1 MSLKKKSIVN
11 FIGGIIPVI
20 ASILTVPVIVAH
32 LGDTQYGL
40 FTLVTAI
47 VGYFALI
54 DINVT
59 AGSVKY
65 LSEHHAR
72 GETDQIN
79 QVMSFGGFIYLL
91 IGLIGGLCIFVFAET
106 LVTSFFN
113 IPTNLHEIAKK
124 TLRVAA
130 FAFFFSQVQVYL
142 SSIPQALQR
151 YDLSSIFESVFG
163 ALTSISTVLVVLF
176 GGGLV
181 EIVVVRLLLSIIN
194 CGLLLNIIRKILPLA
209 HLTYPSKDIINRL
222 FSFSAYSY
230 LSRIATVTYSN
241 GDKLLLGAF
250 LDMRAVSLYSVPSL
264 LVYRVVGLVY
274 RFGQVIFPA
283 TSALQANNQHDEL
296 ERIYFTSTRYYIY
309 LNATLC
315 LLLSIF
321 SRELLYYWAGSVF
334 DASAALVLVLIAT
347 AAFFDSLTNLPSLVN
362 DGLGKPKNTGV
373 LALIR
378 ALVGLVLSYIGI
390 RYAGYIGAA
399 WAHLFVSAIAAILF
413 LIYVHGRFVPILL
426 SSLYWKAYHPT
437 LLPLFV
443 LMATSAIFS
452 NRPVLPLFWF
462 LVCSIICVILLTIY
476 AWYVIC
482 LPYHRAS
489 FIKFVMLRL
498 CPSSSNN
505 KA

>member
-11 FIGGIIPVI
+11 FIGGILPVI
-20 ASILTVPVIVAH
+20 ASILTVPVIVSR
-32 LGDTQYGL
+32 LGDVEYGL

-72 GETDQIN
+72 GETGRVN
-79 QVMSFGGFIYLL
+79 QVISFGGFIYLL
-91 IGLIGGLCIFVFAET
+91 IGLIGGACIFIFADP

-113 IPTNLHEIAKK
+113 IPPNLYEVASN

-130 FAFFFSQVQVYL
+130 FAFFFGQMQVYL
-142 SSIPQALQR
+142 LSIPQSLQR
-151 YDLSSIFESVFG
+151 YDLSSMVESVFG

-181 EIVVVRLLLSIIN
+181 EIVIVRLALSIIN
-194 CGLLLNIIRKILPLA
+194 CGILLNMIRKILPFAKLA
-209 HLTYPSKDIINRL
+209 YPDKDTIHRL

-230 LSRIATVTYSN
+230 LSRIATVTYAN

-283 TSALQANNQHDEL
+283 ASAMQANNQHDEL

-309 LNATLC
+309 LNASLC

-321 SRELLYYWAGSVF
+321 SRELLHYWAGSVF
-334 DASAALVLVLIAT
+334 GAGAALVLVLIAT
-347 AAFFDSLTNLPSLVN
+347 AAFFDALTNLPSLVN
-362 DGLGKPKNTGV
+362 DGLGEPKNTGV
-373 LALIR
+373 ISFIR
-378 ALVGLVLSYIGI
+378 AVVGLLLSYIGI

-399 WAHLFVSAIAAILF
+399 WAHLFVSAFFAVLF
-413 LIYVHGRFVPILL
+413 LVYVHGRSIPVLL
-426 SSLYWKAYHPT
+426 NKLYWKSYHPT
-437 LLPLFV
+437 LLPLFA
-443 LMATSAIFS
+443 LMTASAIFS
-452 NRPVLPLFWF
+452 HRPVLPLFWF
-462 LVCSIICVILLTIY
+462 FVCGIVATILLALY
-476 AWYVIC
+476 AWFVIC

-489 FIKFVMLRL
+489 LLKYFTVRLR
-498 CPSSSNN
+498 PKS
-505 KA
+505 

>member
-1 MSLKKKSIVN
+1 MSLKKKSVIH

-20 ASILTVPVIVAH
+20 ASILSVPVIVAH

-65 LSEHHAR
+65 LAEHHAR
-72 GETDQIN
+72 GETEQVN
-79 QVMSFGGFIYLL
+79 QVISFGGFIYLL
-91 IGLIGGLCIFVFAET
+91 IGLIGGICIFIFADA

-113 IPTNLHEIAKK
+113 IPTNLHEIASN

-151 YDLSSIFESVFG
+151 YDLSSMLESVFG

-209 HLTYPSKDIINRL
+209 KLAYPDKDTINRL

-230 LSRIATVTYSN
+230 LSRIATVTYAN

-264 LVYRVVGLVY
+264 LVYRVVGLVF

-283 TSALQANNQHDEL
+283 ASALHANNQHDEL

-309 LNATLC
+309 LNASLC

-321 SRELLYYWAGSVF
+321 SRELLHYWAGSVF
-334 DASAALVLVLIAT
+334 GAGAALVLVLIAT
-347 AAFFDSLTNLPSLVN
+347 AAFFDALTNLPTQVN

-373 LALIR
+373 LALMR
-378 ALVGLVLSYIGI
+378 ALVGLVASYIGI

-399 WAHLFVSAIAAILF
+399 WAHLFVSAFFAVLF
-413 LIYVHGRFVPILL
+413 LVYVHGRSIPVLL
-426 SSLYWKAYHPT
+426 SKLYWKAYHPT
-437 LLPLFV
+437 LLPLFA
-443 LMATSAIFS
+443 LMAISAIFS

-462 LVCSIICVILLTIY
+462 FACSIIGVILLAMY

-482 LPYHRAS
+482 LPYHRAALL
-489 FIKFVMLRL
+489 KYVMLKL
-498 CPSSSNN
+498 SPSNGDN

>member
-1 MSLKKKSIVN
+1 MSLKRKSIVN
-11 FIGGIIPVI
+11 FIGGIVPVV

-65 LSEHHAR
+65 LAEHHAR
-72 GETDQIN
+72 GETN
-79 QVMSFGGFIYLL
+79 QVNQVISFGGFIYLL
-91 IGLIGGLCIFVFAET
+91 IGLIGGVCIFIFADT

-113 IPTNLHEIAKK
+113 IPTNLHEVASN

-130 FAFFFSQVQVYL
+130 FAFFFGQMQVYL

-151 YDLSSIFESVFG
+151 YDLSSMFESVFG

-181 EIVVVRLLLSIIN
+181 EIVVVRLLLSILN
-194 CGLLLNIIRKILPLA
+194 CGLLLNMIRKILPSA
-209 HLTYPSKDIINRL
+209 KMAYPDKDTINRL

-230 LSRIATVTYSN
+230 LSRIATVTYTN
-241 GDKLLLGAF
+241 GDKLLLGVF
-250 LDMRAVSLYSVPSL
+250 LDMRAISLYSVPFL
-264 LVYRVVGLVY
+264 LANRVFGLIF
-274 RFGQVIFPA
+274 RLGQVIFPA
-283 TSALQANNQHDEL
+283 ASALDANNQHIEL

-309 LNATLC
+309 LNASLS
-315 LLLSIF
+315 LLLSVF
-321 SRELLYYWAGSVF
+321 SRELLHYWAGSVF
-334 DASAALVLVLIAT
+334 GSGAALVLVLIAT

-373 LALIR
+373 IALAR
-378 ALVGLVLSYIGI
+378 AVVGLVLSYFGI

-399 WAHLFVSAIAAILF
+399 WAHLIVSAFFAILF
-413 LIYVHGRFVPILL
+413 LVYVHGRSIPVLL
-426 SSLYWKAYHPT
+426 SKLYWRAYHPT
-437 LLPLFV
+437 LLPLFAV
-443 LMATSAIFS
+443 MAISAIFS
-452 NRPVLPLFWF
+452 NRLVLPLFWF
-462 LVCSIICVILLTIY
+462 ISCSIVCVTLLAMY

-482 LPYHRAS
+482 LPYHRTALL
-489 FIKFVMLRL
+489 KYVMLRL
-498 CPSSSNN
+498 GPSNGDD
-505 KA
+505 KT

>member
-1 MSLKKKSIVN
+1 MSLKKKSIVH
-11 FIGGIIPVI
+11 FIGGIVPVI
-20 ASILTVPVIVAH
+20 ASILTVPVIVSR
-32 LGDTQYGL
+32 LGDVQYGL

-72 GETDQIN
+72 GETNQAN
-79 QVMSFGGFIYLL
+79 QVMSFGGFIYLS
-91 IGLIGGLCIFVFAET
+91 IGLIGGLCIFIFADT

-113 IPTNLHEIAKK
+113 IPTNLHEVASN
-124 TLRVAA
+124 TLRVTA
-130 FAFFFSQVQVYL
+130 FAFLFGQMQAYL
-142 SSIPQALQR
+142 LSIPQALQR
-151 YDLSSIFESVFG
+151 YELSSMVESVFG

-181 EIVVVRLLLSIIN
+181 EIVVVRLVLSIIN
-194 CGLLLNIIRKILPLA
+194 CGILLNIIRKILPLA
-209 HLTYPSKDIINRL
+209 KLAYPDKNTVNRL

-230 LSRIATVTYSN
+230 LSRVASVTYAN

-283 TSALQANNQHDEL
+283 ASALQANNQHDEL

-309 LNATLC
+309 LNASLC

-321 SRELLYYWAGSVF
+321 SRELLHYWAGSVF
-334 DASAALVLVLIAT
+334 GAGAALVLVLIAT
-347 AAFFDSLTNLPSLVN
+347 AAFFDALTNLPSLVN

-373 LALIR
+373 LSLIR
-378 ALVGLVLSYIGI
+378 AVVGLLLSYIGI

-399 WAHLFVSAIAAILF
+399 WAHLFVSAFFAVLF
-413 LIYVHGRFVPILL
+413 LVYVHGRSIPVLL
-426 SSLYWKAYHPT
+426 NKLYWKSYHPT
-437 LLPLFV
+437 FLPLFA
-443 LMATSAIFS
+443 LMAASAIFS
-452 NRPVLPLFWF
+452 HRPVLPLFWF
-462 LVCSIICVILLTIY
+462 FVCGIVATILLALY
-476 AWYVIC
+476 AWFVIC
-482 LPYHRAS
+482 LPYHRAALL
-489 FIKFVMLRL
+489 KYLTLRL
-498 CPSSSNN
+498 RPKIGGNV
-505 KA
+505 

>member
-65 LSEHHAR
+65 LSQHHAR
-72 GETDQIN
+72 GETNQVN

-91 IGLIGGLCIFVFAET
+91 IGLIGGLCIFIFADS

-113 IPTNLHEIAKK
+113 IPTNLHEIARK
-124 TLRVAA
+124 TLRIAA
-130 FAFFFSQVQVYL
+130 FAFFFGQMQVYL

-151 YDLSSIFESVFG
+151 YDLSSMFESAFG

-176 GGGLV
+176 GGGLA
-181 EIVVVRLLLSIIN
+181 EIVFVRLFLSIIN

-209 HLTYPSKDIINRL
+209 QLAYPSKDTINRL

-274 RFGQVIFPA
+274 RFGHVIFPA
-283 TSALQANNQHDEL
+283 TSALQANNQHEEL
-296 ERIYFTSTRYYIY
+296 ERIYIISTRYYIY
-309 LNATLC
+309 LNASLC

-321 SRELLYYWAGSVF
+321 SRELLHYWAGSVF
-334 DASAALVLVLIAT
+334 GTGAALVLVLVAT
-347 AAFFDSLTNLPSLVN
+347 AAFFDALTNLPSLVN
-362 DGLGKPKNTGV
+362 DGLGQPKNTGV
-373 LALIR
+373 LAFIR
-378 ALVGLVLSYIGI
+378 ALVGLVFSYIGI
-390 RYAGYIGAA
+390 HYSGYIGAA
-399 WAHLFVSAIAAILF
+399 WAHLFVSAFFAVFF
-413 LIYVHGRFVPILL
+413 LVYVHGRSVPILL
-426 SSLYWKAYHPT
+426 SKLYWKAYHPT
-437 LLPLFV
+437 LLPLFG
-443 LMATSAIFS
+443 LMATSALFT
-452 NRPVLPLFWF
+452 NRPVLSLFWF
-462 LVCSIICVILLTIY
+462 ISCSIIGVILLAMY

-482 LPYHRAS
+482 LPYHRTS

-498 CPSSSNN
+498 RPKTGAN
-505 KA
+505 KV

>member
-20 ASILTVPVIVAH
+20 ASILTVPVIVSR
-32 LGDTQYGL
+32 LGDVEYGL

-72 GETDQIN
+72 GETGRVN
-79 QVMSFGGFIYLL
+79 QVISFGGFIYLL
-91 IGLIGGLCIFVFAET
+91 IGLIGGACIFIFADT

-113 IPTNLHEIAKK
+113 IPPNLHEVASN

-130 FAFFFSQVQVYL
+130 FAFFFGQMQVYL
-142 SSIPQALQR
+142 LSIPQALQR
-151 YDLSSIFESVFG
+151 YDLSSMVESVFG

-181 EIVVVRLLLSIIN
+181 EIVLVRLGLSIIN
-194 CGLLLNIIRKILPLA
+194 CGILLNMIRKILPFAKLA
-209 HLTYPSKDIINRL
+209 YPDKDTIHRL

-230 LSRIATVTYSN
+230 LSRIATVTYAN

-283 TSALQANNQHDEL
+283 ASAMEANNQHDEL

-309 LNATLC
+309 LNASLC

-321 SRELLYYWAGSVF
+321 SRELLHYWAGSIF
-334 DASAALVLVLIAT
+334 GTGAALVLVLIAT
-347 AAFFDSLTNLPSLVN
+347 AAFFDALTNLPSLVN
-362 DGLGKPKNTGV
+362 DGLGKPRNTGV
-373 LALIR
+373 LALAR

-399 WAHLFVSAIAAILF
+399 WAHLFVSAFFAIIF
-413 LIYVHGRFVPILL
+413 LVYVHGRSIPVLL
-426 SSLYWKAYHPT
+426 SKLYWKSYHPT
-437 LLPLFV
+437 ILPLIV

-462 LVCSIICVILLTIY
+462 FVSALCACALLVMY
-476 AWYVIC
+476 AWLFIC

-489 FIKFVMLRL
+489 LLKFVLL
-498 CPSSSNN
+498 YTKPE
-505 KA
+505 KT